1 MDIPKTELEQIIY
14 AEISYMLDI
23 FRPLTD
29 EDALFCAKKI
39 MTRIKRKEKKYANLR
54 PGIVGVD
61 S

>member
-1 MDIPKTELEQIIY
+1 MDIPKMELERLIY

-23 FRPLTD
+23 IRPLD
-29 EDALFCAKKI
+29 DHDAVACAKRI
-39 MTRIKRKEKKYANLR
+39 MIRIKRKEKKYANLR